1 MDFKVILAIV
11 IGLVALWAFIR
22 LLPKD
27 DNLHRNM
34 KMSMVMIL
42 LVITAGIILYCVFFL
57 GKKIYRNGVGELFT
71 NYAEKPLAENNEN
84 NDGNEKASGDTLVI
98 TVNFDTIEIGEQSY
112 KNAAEAENAIAEAVK
127 SGKGLRVID
136 DYALATTYNEL
147 MDTLI
152 KMNVSPAD
160 IEEIKQP

>member
-11 IGLVALWAFIR
+11 IGLVALWVFIR

-57 GKKIYRNGVGELFT
+57 GRKIYRNGVGELFT
-71 NYAEKPLAENNEN
+71 NYAETPHAENNEN
-84 NDGNEKASGDTLVI
+84 DGGEKASGDTLVI

-136 DYALATTYNEL
+136 DYALASTYNEL
-147 MDTLI
+147 MDTLN
-152 KMNVSPAD
+152 KMNVSPDD